1 MNCERAKTEFFFIIQ
16 YYFISDFN
24 DNCFLLLHFRCKV
37 MARKPGYEKIPSD
50 AEKEK
55 VSLFSLLFF
64 QWMNIVFKTGSKRA
78 LEQTD
83 FLPLARENTSCFLM
97 EQLQTKWNNEKTK
110 CQKNDRKPKLWKSVI
125 KMLTV
130 KDAMFLIS
138 TGVFCTLC
146 RVLRPLILRY
156 LVVSLTAPAES
167 RDNYFL
173 YGCVLAMGITALIG
187 SLSICITLATD
198 VKCWVSELAVP

>member
-1 MNCERAKTEFFFIIQ
+1 MG
-16 YYFISDFN
+16 
-24 DNCFLLLHFRCKV
+24 
-37 MARKPGYEKIPSD
+37 RKPGYEKIPSD

-64 QWMNIVFKTGSKRA
+64 SWMNIVFKTGSKRA

-156 LVVSLTAPAES
+156 LVVSLMAPAES

-173 YGCVLAMGITALIG
+173 YGCVLAMGISALIG
-187 SLSICITLATD
+187 SLSMHHFSYRCEMLGIR
-198 VKCWVSELAVP
+198 VSSALKGLVYLKVSTKIIAS

>member
-1 MNCERAKTEFFFIIQ
+1 
-16 YYFISDFN
+16 
-24 DNCFLLLHFRCKV
+24 

-130 KDAMFLIS
+130 KDAVFLIS

-156 LVVSLTAPAES
+156 LVVSLTAPPES

-187 SLSICITLATD
+187 SLSMHHFSYRCEMLGIR
-198 VKCWVSELAVP
+198 VSSALKGLVYLKVSTKIIAS

>member
-1 MNCERAKTEFFFIIQ
+1 
-16 YYFISDFN
+16 
-24 DNCFLLLHFRCKV
+24 

-130 KDAMFLIS
+130 KDAMFLIRRLLHTLS
-138 TGVFCTLC
+138 RSSTTDSRISCSVPDGTTGVT
-146 RVLRPLILRY
+146 
-156 LVVSLTAPAES
+156 
-167 RDNYFL
+167 
-173 YGCVLAMGITALIG
+173 G
-187 SLSICITLATD
+187 
-198 VKCWVSELAVP
+198 